1 MRENRPFSE
10 IVHEETIKPSQRD
23 CAKPRL
29 QRPGNLP
36 AGRRRKRQIIMET
49 AMRALNQLL

>member
-49 AMRALNQLL
+49 AMRALNQLQ